1 MHTKANVTHRPLL
14 LFTLLHMDCEGL
26 SYPCN
31 CFNDMTFGFR
41 GYLAIV
47 VLAKVRMAALNL
59 IPHALHVMQVVGLV
73 AVLGEHGSSL
83 LCLLYLASSELPL
96 GGLAVQEPAHMQR
109 NSAAWVGC

>member
-1 MHTKANVTHRPLL
+1 
-14 LFTLLHMDCEGL
+14 
-26 SYPCN
+26 
-31 CFNDMTFGFR
+31 MTFGFR
-41 GYLAIV
+41 GYLAII

-83 LCLLYLASSELPL
+83 LCLLCLPSSELPL

-109 NSAAWVGC
+109 KSAACVGCMVLGLI